1 MEIILPKTDFCA
13 KELFA
18 NEVIRK
24 YFISDVI
31 GIPVKDIRSVR
42 LCNPYLWKRY
52 RKQKQGILDVLIEL
66 NNRAKV
72 NIELQ
77 IKFYSCWDKRNLFY
91 LAKMYTEDLRV
102 GQDYT
107 KLKKSISISILDFN
121 YTKGPDYHSVFYL
134 RDEKGRLFSDLFE
147 VHIIEL
153 RKTLDGDGS
162 VDDWIRFF
170 NARTEED
177 LDMLQ
182 TKNIGI
188 QTAIGEV
195 KRMSM
200 SERMRARYEA
210 HMKELRDRR
219 AIEAYEREQGY
230 DQGYTQG
237 VEQGIERG
245 EDRVNRLNRMLL
257 EQNRSEDMTRAMEDT
272 DYQKKL
278 FKEFHI

>member
-1 MEIILPKTDFCA
+1 M
-13 KELFA
+13 
-18 NEVIRK
+18 
-24 YFISDVI
+24 
-31 GIPVKDIRSVR
+31 
-42 LCNPYLWKRY
+42 
-52 RKQKQGILDVLIEL
+52 
-66 NNRAKV
+66 
-72 NIELQ
+72 
-77 IKFYSCWDKRNLFY
+77 
-91 LAKMYTEDLRV
+91 AKMYTEDLRV